1 MCKAVGNIFSWLFS
15 RQPAGFEENT
25 VAIDEDQNFR
35 QSTLKWNVT
44 SSDDNNTTITCIVVS
59 LDPFTKEES
68 DPALLLVQGMS

>member
-15 RQPAGFEENT
+15 RQPAGFEEKT
-25 VAIDEDQNFR
+25 VAIDEDQDFR

-44 SSDDNNTTITCIVVS
+44 SSNNNIIITCVVVS
-59 LDPFTKEES
+59 LDPFTREES